1 MTRPVHVLAPLVLAA
16 FAANGHA
23 QDVVRGALTGEVVDA
38 GDVPLSGTTVTIT
51 GSAVPTGLRSTV
63 TDASG
68 TYQFSG
74 LPPGTYEVVFALQG
88 FTRRIVEGVAVP
100 AGTKIGLTGRLMPG
114 RIEDRQSVASDAVPL
129 GAVETGEPQPD
140 PSVDAGVGSETSTVD
155 DADVAPQRLVTV
167 LPRYPRDAP
176 RGTAG
181 TISVTLNVDAA
192 GRPFNVQP
200 APEHDIIGLR
210 DVDGTLAAALEPGP
224 AFRAAVVDAVSQW
237 VYAPPMREGT
247 TVLARIA
254 FLAGGRV
261 RLVTHR
267 VVQPVQTTSTVS
279 SAPR

>member
-1 MTRPVHVLAPLVLAA
+1 MPRPVHVLAPLVLAA

-23 QDVVRGALTGEVVDA
+23 QDAVRGALTSEVVDA
-38 GDVPLSGTTVTIT
+38 GDVP
-51 GSAVPTGLRSTV
+51 
-63 TDASG
+63 
-68 TYQFSG
+68 
-74 LPPGTYEVVFALQG
+74 
-88 FTRRIVEGVAVP
+88 
-100 AGTKIGLTGRLMPG
+100 
-114 RIEDRQSVASDAVPL
+114 
-129 GAVETGEPQPD
+129 QPD
-140 PSVDAGVGSETSTVD
+140 PSVAAGVAAGKSVD

-200 APEHDIIGLR
+200 APEHDSIGLR

>member
-1 MTRPVHVLAPLVLAA
+1 MTRPVHVLAPLVLVA

-38 GDVPLSGTTVTIT
+38 GDVP
-51 GSAVPTGLRSTV
+51 
-63 TDASG
+63 
-68 TYQFSG
+68 
-74 LPPGTYEVVFALQG
+74 
-88 FTRRIVEGVAVP
+88 
-100 AGTKIGLTGRLMPG
+100 
-114 RIEDRQSVASDAVPL
+114 QS
-129 GAVETGEPQPD
+129 D
-140 PSVDAGVGSETSTVD
+140 PSVQAGVASGASTVD

-247 TVLARIA
+247 TLLARIA
-254 FLAGGRV
+254 FLAEGRV

-267 VVQPVQTTSTVS
+267 VVQPVQTTATVS